1 MSFPFSWTKYTYC
14 TLHEKLY
21 FLFPNVPERIA
32 LEFYLSCIIRK
43 DEIFSR
49 KSYLVLWNLSQ
60 KLHGNF
66 LYIRQRLYIFSVQI
80 WYYSSVKKAKM
91 IFSRKNKLK
100 DDIPGIIE
108 KMTSCSDYI
117 KKFKMIK
124 KFIFKKTSSNSLNF
138 YGDIYAIGVLIY
150 CLAIKQT

>member
-1 MSFPFSWTKYTYC
+1 MPFPFSWIKYTYC

-21 FLFPNVPERIA
+21 FLFPNAPERIA
-32 LEFYLSCIIRK
+32 LEFDLSCIIRK

-49 KSYLVLWNLSQ
+49 KSHLVLWILSQ

-66 LYIRQRLYIFSVQI
+66 LYIRQRLHLFSVQI
-80 WYYSSVKKAKM
+80 WYYPSAKKVKM

-117 KKFKMIK
+117 KKLKMIK
-124 KFIFKKTSSNSLNF
+124 KFILKKTFSNSLNF
-138 YGDIYAIGVLIY
+138 YGDIYIIGVLIH
-150 CLAIKQT
+150 CLPIKQT